1 MLSWGGAGGT
11 GPRFDA
17 RRSARLGLSTRLLLL
32 LLPLLLLLAVVPA
45 LVADALLL
53 PVAVTFPVCV
63 AAEGP
68 LSLFPILLA
77 LPLTACYRGSLGQRR
92 GGQIRQGGR
101 LPLHPEKSRKLAQ
114 G

>member
-17 RRSARLGLSTRLLLL
+17 RRSARLGLSMRLLL
-32 LLPLLLLLAVVPA
+32 LLPLPLRLLLAAVPA

-68 LSLFPILLA
+68 PSLFPILLA
-77 LPLTACYRGSLGQRR
+77 YRSPLATAAL
-92 GGQIRQGGR
+92 
-101 LPLHPEKSRKLAQ
+101 
-114 G
+114 